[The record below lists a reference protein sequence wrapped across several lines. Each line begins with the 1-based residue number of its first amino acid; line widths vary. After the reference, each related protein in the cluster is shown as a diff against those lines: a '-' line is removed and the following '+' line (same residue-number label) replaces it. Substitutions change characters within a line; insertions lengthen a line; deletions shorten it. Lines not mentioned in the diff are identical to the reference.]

1 MSLVFRLALAH
12 HGSVS
17 FADSQG
23 LPDVADQPAEIQQV
37 PKLNVFLANTDC
49 LTWRTDEI
57 YNDINII

>member
-1 MSLVFRLALAH
+1 MSLVFRRALAH

-49 LTWRTDEI
+49 LT
-57 YNDINII
+57 